1 MCICQSQLPNSSH
14 TSPFSPWC
22 SNICSP
28 HLYLYF
34 CFANKTI
41 IPFLYS
47 TYMLM
52 LIYGICFSLSD
63 WLFLCD
69 HLDTSTS
76 LQMIQFC
83 SFLQLNNIPSYIGIL
98 SSLSILLLSNSR
110 GPLDWRVLCGA
121 QTPWFWGEY
130 SAVVIILPFVDCLLT
145 CGS

>member
-14 TSPFSPWC
+14 TSPFPLWC

-28 HLYLYF
+28 YLYLYF
-34 CFANKTI
+34 SFANKII

-52 LIYGICFSLSD
+52 FIYDICFYLSD
-63 WLFLCD
+63 WL
-69 HLDTSTS
+69 LDTSTS
-76 LQMIQFC
+76 LQMTQFC
-83 SFLQLNNIPSYIGIL
+83 SFLQLSNIPLYICIL
-98 SSLSILLLSNSR
+98 SLSILLLINSR

-130 SAVVIILPFVDCLLT
+130 SAVLIILPFVDCLPDIWVLT
-145 CGS
+145 V